1 MLHCFLCHSCSDYY
15 KETNISTQDVAINST
30 EESTESKEVFDN
42 CVVNTVDILSSIPE
56 FSGEAYIV
64 INANVPF
71 FTEEE
76 KNG

>member
-56 FSGEAYIV
+56 FSGEAYI
-64 INANVPF
+64 IYYQAFRNF
-71 FTEEE
+71 RERHIL
-76 KNG
+76 